1 MCLVILCSFF
11 PQKLPFFH
19 VSPRFS
25 YPTLVFI
32 RAPSTA
38 SGALGASINA
48 GGGKALGS
56 SEKVKRGRL
65 AGGSCEKRHLGDFDH
80 RDSAGRHVYIIYM
93 YLCMCTYIY
102 IYYANTGLITPPQ
115 KVGGVPSDWFSWP
128 PLNKATLNHKKLD
141 MAWVNGIHYPQPF
154 WLVFS
159 TAGWVNHRFLWGKNL
174 DKKKGISEPAAIL
187 ARFHH
192 SWLGKPTDSYG
203 EEF

>member
-19 VSPRFS
+19 VSPPFFL
-25 YPTLVFI
+25 PHPCFI

-65 AGGSCEKRHLGDFDH
+65 AGGSCEKRHLGDLIIGIQRVDM
-80 RDSAGRHVYIIYM
+80 YIYIYM

-128 PLNKATLNHKKLD
+128 PLNNK
-141 MAWVNGIHYPQPF
+141 Q
-154 WLVFS
+154 
-159 TAGWVNHRFLWGKNL
+159 LWTIKNW
-174 DKKKGISEPAAIL
+174 I
-187 ARFHH
+187 
-192 SWLGKPTDSYG
+192 WLGSMAFITRSHFG
-203 EEF
+203 SFSALLVG